1 MVSFWLKPFK
11 PPATFKSFPIY
22 LFLKDVTLLIE
33 DLHSL
38 CLLGVN
44 KAKLHNP
51 IMNTSSIIS
60 SQNIVLTKYMIW
72 SKQCHV
78 LVLVLQQMSKY
89 LYLLMYFLMHFTPC
103 LHKPTLSAFDS
114 YRNCL

>member
-1 MVSFWLKPFK
+1 MEFCKVSFWLKPFK

-22 LFLKDVTLLIE
+22 LFLKDVTLLIA

-38 CLLGVN
+38 CLLGAT

-60 SQNIVLTKYMIW
+60 SQNIVLTKHMTW

-89 LYLLMYFLMHFTPC
+89 LYFT
-103 LHKPTLSAFDS
+103 
-114 YRNCL
+114 